1 MHRDGAL
8 SPGASGEDAAR
19 ARRAPLKALIVGT
32 VLQLLAAVLVH
43 FVPSLVRAN
52 TYPVLA
58 GTFALA
64 TGFLLARAARGSRY
78 SRQLRN
84 GFLTGAVSTFAG
96 AGLFCLL
103 GHLPLEL
110 LPTAVATGGVAGAV
124 GVLPGAASVRPARK
138 LVGSQ

>member
-8 SPGASGEDAAR
+8 STGVSDASAGRE
-19 ARRAPLKALIVGT
+19 RRAPLKATIVGT
-32 VLQLLAAVLVH
+32 VLQLLASGLVH
-43 FVPSLVRAN
+43 LVPLLVRAN
-52 TYPVLA
+52 IYPVLA
-58 GTFALA
+58 GTFAMA

-84 GFLTGAVSTFAG
+84 GFLTGGVSTLAG

-110 LPTAVATGGVAGAV
+110 LPTAVGTGGVAGAV
-124 GVLPGAASVRPARK
+124 GVLPGAASVRPDR
-138 LVGSQ
+138 Q

>member
-32 VLQLLAAVLVH
+32 VLQLLASGLVH
-43 FVPSLVRAN
+43 LVPPLARAN
-52 TYPVLA
+52 MYPVLA
-58 GTFALA
+58 GTFALT

-78 SRQLRN
+78 SRQLRH
-84 GFLTGAVSTFAG
+84 GFLTGAVSSLAG

-110 LPTAVATGGVAGAV
+110 LPTAVGTGGVAGAV
-124 GVLPGAASVRPARK
+124 GVVPGAASVRPDR
-138 LVGSQ
+138 Q